1 MKKSSNCSWNLFKR
15 VIAHLMDYVD
25 NLNMRTN
32 LFVLFIFSFPI
43 IIEVSSFLLN
53 NGINSINWD
62 LLELMKSLF
71 STIKTY
77 ITFYGTA
84 LSITFTVYSFIKEQ
98 KKYDND
104 RKEEELKRQEEQ
116 QKANELKERE
126 LEAKRDYFRPTF
138 IIEKDKDDR
147 HDYIKVFMR
156 NENLYLEQVKYY
168 TSTDTFDCIEIQA
181 VKSGEKIATKMTKSF
196 YITAKTQ
203 IGETILFGYL
213 NNRVKIYKYLKN
225 GGKANIPKFGKKL
238 YNQEKI
244 DNIWGVYNDDIEYSD
259 RSLDQI
265 FFYNTVLVRQELV
278 LSCNNPFSKTIA
290 SKTLEEFFKTVLHE
304 IVDVYCFDGT
314 SVSMSFISI
323 LSDLKGSVKSMKV
336 SKEVKNSNDYLFEQ
350 LEGIYY
356 YKKDWQEL
364 FKSNVLNIG
373 SFLTLAIDTLNEGF
387 LELSE
392 EDVCTNVALL
402 RILKTVFDYIDID
415 TSINYKIYY
424 YKSIIYNNLEFI
436 NFTGKAE

>member
-1 MKKSSNCSWNLFKR
+1 MEKSSNCLRNFFKR

-32 LFVLFIFSFPI
+32 IFVLFILSFPI

-62 LLELMKSLF
+62 FLELMKSFF

-116 QKANELKERE
+116 QKANELKEKE

-138 IIEKDKDDR
+138 IIEKEKDDR
-147 HDYIKVFMR
+147 PEYIKVFMR

-168 TSTDTFDCIEIQA
+168 PSTYTIDCKDIQA
-181 VKSGEKIATKMTKSF
+181 VKSGEIIAEKNVGSF

-213 NNRVKIYKYLKN
+213 NNGVKIYKYLKN
-225 GGKANIPKFGKKL
+225 GGEANIPKFEGTP
-238 YNQEKI
+238 YNQEI
-244 DNIWGVYNDDIEYSD
+244 VDNIWGVYNDDIEYSD
-259 RSLDQI
+259 RSLDHI
-265 FFYNTVLVRQELV
+265 LFFDTVNIRQELV
-278 LSCNNPFSKTIA
+278 SNYNNSISKTLA
-290 SKTLEEFFKTVLHE
+290 SKTLEEFFKSVFLE
-304 IVDVYCFDGT
+304 IVSEFQFYRFT
-314 SVSMSFISI
+314 SISVRNSIGII
-323 LSDLKGSVKSMKV
+323 LSDLEYSVNLLKV
-336 SKEVKNSNDYLFEQ
+336 SERMKNSDSILFVH
-350 LEGIYY
+350 LESITYR
-356 YKKDWQEL
+356 KEDWKAL
-364 FKSNVLNIG
+364 FKSNVLNIE
-373 SFLTLAIDTLNEGF
+373 SFLTLANDTLYNGLF
-387 LELSE
+387 ELDE
-392 EDVCTNVALL
+392 RERHTNYEALL
-402 RILKTVFDYIDID
+402 KLLMTVFNYIDID
-415 TSINYKIYY
+415 TSIDNKIYY
-424 YKSIIYNNLEFI
+424 YKSIIYNTLEFI
-436 NFTGKAE
+436 N

>member
-1 MKKSSNCSWNLFKR
+1 MKKSSNCLWNLFKR

-32 LFVLFIFSFPI
+32 IFVLFIFSFPI

-116 QKANELKERE
+116 QKANELKEKE

-147 HDYIKVFMR
+147 HEYIKVLMR

-168 TSTDTFDCIEIQA
+168 SSSTNLNCTYKQA
-181 VKSGEKIATKMTKSF
+181 VKSGEIIAEKKVESF

-213 NNRVKIYKYLKN
+213 NNGVKIYKYLKN
-225 GGKANIPKFGKKL
+225 GGEAAIPEFDSTP
-238 YNQEKI
+238 YNQEI
-244 DNIWGVYNDDIEYSD
+244 VDNIWGVYNDDIGYSD
-259 RSLDQI
+259 TSLDQI
-265 FFYNTVLVRQELV
+265 LFFDTVRIRHELV
-278 LSCNNPFSKTIA
+278 FNYNNSIYKTLA
-290 SKTLEEFFKTVLHE
+290 SKTLEEFLKWVFIE
-304 IVDVYCFDGT
+304 IDIELFLSHFTST
-314 SVSMSFISI
+314 SVHDSI
-323 LSDLKGSVKSMKV
+323 GLILQDLEDSVNLLKV
-336 SKEVKNSNDYLFEQ
+336 SEEIKDSDYYLFEY
-350 LEGIYY
+350 LERISYR
-356 YKKDWQEL
+356 KEEWKEL
-364 FKSNVLNIG
+364 FESNVLNIG
-373 SFLTLAIDTLNEGF
+373 SFLTLAIETLDYGHF
-387 LELSE
+387 QLDE
-392 EDVCTNVALL
+392 EERCTNYRALL
-402 RILKTVFDYIDID
+402 SILQIVFRYIDID
-415 TSINYKIYY
+415 TSIDNKIYY

-436 NFTGKAE
+436 K